1 MHLVALRDLSVEWP
15 GGTRSFAL
23 GQWIHTENSYKYTVA
38 SFTALLARAGY
49 AVTGVFQDARKGF
62 AVFVARP

>member
-1 MHLVALRDLSVEWP
+1 
-15 GGTRSFAL
+15 
-23 GQWIHTENSYKYTVA
+23 
-38 SFTALLARAGY
+38 LLARAGY